1 MSGIDPRKIQK
12 ELPEI
17 RMEIKNL
24 KSRIHSLEDRLDTYS
39 EFVKIPTEP
48 VVEEIT
54 AKPVAKGQEKKI
66 YFEEETEQRL
76 EEEKV
81 PVFEE
86 KKMGFE
92 ENIGKKWFSRIG
104 IIFIFIGIIF
114 FFKYLFDR
122 DLIGPDGKISIG
134 VIAGLILLVAGEI
147 SNKKK
152 YETKYEYLSRALIG
166 GGFAVLYLSV
176 YAAHILYSLIP
187 VEFDLILLALIA
199 ILAVFFSLRYSSMV
213 IASEAFFLGYVTSFI
228 SSITEYTLV
237 YVTMLTIG
245 LAIIVQRKGWIKIGI
260 GGLIAVYVIHSSWLL
275 GHNSTGYFI
284 TNVSFLSIYFIIFSS
299 LAHTIIKKVIEEKA
313 SLKDFQSIFHET
325 PDSYQSILMT
335 AMNALFYYLILY
347 LIIIKNYET
356 FTGLFTVIVALV
368 YFGLSLIALNRNV
381 KGLFSVHLTLCVF
394 FITLAIPLQLN
405 YEWVTIAWAIEGLI
419 LLVIGSR
426 YSSPGIRV
434 FSNIV
439 GGLTIVKVLL
449 IDTRLS
455 PFNIYDLLESA
466 RFFAFLIPIITF
478 YASSIIYFKN
488 KDKTKYES
496 KFWEYYLAGG
506 VLLTTLILM
515 LELKGEWVT
524 IAWAIE
530 GFILLLIG
538 FRYNERIRVFG
549 NIVAG
554 ITIVK
559 VLFIDTRLNPFNIYD
574 LLESERFFAFLIP
587 IITFYASSIIY
598 FKNKD
603 KTKYESKFWEYYLVG
618 GVLLTTLILM
628 LELRG
633 ALISVA
639 WAIQAIA
646 ILIAGFR
653 YGLSFIRKI
662 GIGLF
667 LLTIVKVFIFDLAG
681 LETIYRIISFLILGI
696 LLLFVSFG
704 YSKYKDKLLL
714 DLEKT

>member
-1 MSGIDPRKIQK
+1 MSGIDSSKINN
-12 ELPEI
+12 ELEEI
-17 RMEIKNL
+17 REDINKIKT
-24 KSRIHSLEDRLDTYS
+24 RIHFIEDRLDTYS
-39 EFVKIPTEP
+39 KSVKMPVEP
-48 VVEEIT
+48 VEEIT
-54 AKPVAKGQEKKI
+54 AEPATKVPEKKI
-66 YFEEETEQRL
+66 FLEKEKEQGHVG
-76 EEEKV
+76 EKV
-81 PVFEE
+81 LGVEE
-86 KKMGFE
+86 KKIGFE
-92 ENIGKKWFSRIG
+92 ENIGRKWFSRIG
-104 IIFIFIGIIF
+104 IISIFIGMIF

-122 DLIGPDGKISIG
+122 DLIGPVGKISIG
-134 VIAGLILLVAGEI
+134 VIAGLILLGAGEI

-152 YETKYEYLSRALIG
+152 YEKRYEYLSKALTG

-176 YAAHILYSLIP
+176 YASYSLYRLIP

-199 ILAVFFSLRYSSMV
+199 VLAVFFSLRYDSMV

-228 SSITEYTLV
+228 SSISEYTLV

-245 LAIIVQRKGWIKIGI
+245 LAIIVQRKGWMNIGI
-260 GGLIAVYVIHSSWLL
+260 GGLLAVYMIHSSWLL
-275 GHNSTGYFI
+275 GHNSTEDFI
-284 TNVSFLSIYFIIFSS
+284 TNVSFLSIYFIIFTS
-299 LAHTIIKKVIEEKA
+299 LAHTIRKQVVEEKA
-313 SLKDFQSIFHET
+313 SLKDFRSIFHET
-325 PDSYQSILMT
+325 PGSYQSILVT
-335 AMNALFYYLILY
+335 AMNALIYYLILY

-356 FTGLFTVIVALV
+356 FTGLFTVLVALV

-405 YEWVTIAWAIEGLI
+405 YEWVTIAWAVEGLI

-434 FSNIV
+434 FGNIV
-439 GGLTIVKVLL
+439 SGITIVKVLFR
-449 IDTRLS
+449 DTIHLS
-455 PFNIYDLLESA
+455 PFNIYNILESA

-478 YASSIIYFKN
+478 YVTSIIYFKN
-488 KDKTKYES
+488 KENTKYES

-538 FRYNERIRVFG
+538 FRYNERIRIFG

-554 ITIVK
+554 IIIAK
-559 VLFIDTRLNPFNIYD
+559 VLFIDTRLSPFNIYNI
-574 LLESERFFAFLIP
+574 LESARFFAFLIP
-587 IITFYASSIIY
+587 IITFYATSIIY
-598 FKNKD
+598 FKNKE
-603 KTKYESKFWEYYLVG
+603 KTRYESKFWEYYLAG

-646 ILIAGFR
+646 TLIAGFR
-653 YGLSFIRKI
+653 FGLSFVRKV

-667 LLTIVKVFIFDLAG
+667 LLTIIKVFIFDLAG
-681 LETIYRIISFLILGI
+681 LETIYRIVSFLILGI
-696 LLLFVSFG
+696 ILLFVSFA

-714 DLEKT
+714 DLEKK